1 MSVIFKTLKK
11 LRRSS
16 TQLEQKKAKTKRYN
30 IYSFRRVLF
39 SPAGVIVL
47 AFFFFLSGIGA
58 LYGVRYLQTYFAR
71 RAKETVMVAGEREGP
86 PKSVRV
92 PVNKEKE
99 IVAKK
104 EAVIQQPVTP
114 PAPAYTP
121 VQAARPGRILTY
133 SPPARKAL
141 PSKQKFRVVEH
152 LPAEPTPS
160 RPEQPLRA
168 RYLPP
173 ESEKRI
179 ERPSNKEIA
188 PAAASVL
195 SPVAVP
201 SERGPM
207 LTVGPS
213 ATGETP
219 IKPSVAPR
227 VRVAYKAKRLVRK
240 SKVPVP
246 AVVPVREEL
255 RGVRLPGEK
264 AERTLPL
271 KKSAITKGERIFRNN
286 AEKAAK
292 IGRLVSNLK
301 KAISIG
307 DRTRAE
313 ALIDE
318 LSLLKGEGNHY
329 VLKLRA
335 YWFMR
340 QGDYDKAA
348 ELLSRVL
355 KENKDDL
362 EAGVNMAIIEIRAN
376 EITKAKK
383 RLARLRDIYQ
393 ENSLV
398 RDLLQMTR
406 EQQ

>member
-1 MSVIFKTLKK
+1 M
-11 LRRSS
+11 
-16 TQLEQKKAKTKRYN
+16 
-30 IYSFRRVLF
+30 
-39 SPAGVIVL
+39 L
-47 AFFFFLSGIGA
+47 A
-58 LYGVRYLQTYFAR
+58 
-71 RAKETVMVAGEREGP
+71 
-86 PKSVRV
+86 
-92 PVNKEKE
+92 
-99 IVAKK
+99 
-104 EAVIQQPVTP
+104 
-114 PAPAYTP
+114 
-121 VQAARPGRILTY
+121 
-133 SPPARKAL
+133 
-141 PSKQKFRVVEH
+141 
-152 LPAEPTPS
+152 
-160 RPEQPLRA
+160 
-168 RYLPP
+168 
-173 ESEKRI
+173 
-179 ERPSNKEIA
+179 
-188 PAAASVL
+188 
-195 SPVAVP
+195 
-201 SERGPM
+201 
-207 LTVGPS
+207 VGPS
-213 ATGETP
+213 ATVETQ
-219 IKPSVAPR
+219 IKPPVPPR

-255 RGVRLPGEK
+255 LGVRPPGEK

-271 KKSAITKGERIFRNN
+271 KKSAITKGEGIFRNN

-335 YWFMR
+335 YWSMR

-355 KENKDDL
+355 KENGDDL

-398 RDLLQMTR
+398 RDLLQVTR
-406 EQQ
+406 EQ